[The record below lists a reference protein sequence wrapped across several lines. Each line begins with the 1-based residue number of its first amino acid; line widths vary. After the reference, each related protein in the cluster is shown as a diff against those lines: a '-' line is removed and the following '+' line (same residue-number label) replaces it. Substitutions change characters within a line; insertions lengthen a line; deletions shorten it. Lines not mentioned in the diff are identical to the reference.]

1 MDDMDKAIE
10 KEKLLKICETWI
22 AAAKDSETIKHIF
35 AVMDTIG
42 GSRLQ
47 KYINEADEFLKGIKQ
62 TKNVKEIRDYVKQDR
77 EEIDRGRE
85 LL

>member
-1 MDDMDKAIE
+1 MDKAIE